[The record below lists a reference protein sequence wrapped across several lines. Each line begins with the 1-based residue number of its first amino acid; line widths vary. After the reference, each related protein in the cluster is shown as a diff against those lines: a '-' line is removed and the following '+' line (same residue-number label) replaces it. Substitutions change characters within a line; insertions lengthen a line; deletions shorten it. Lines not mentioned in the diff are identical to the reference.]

1 MPLRSIFIE
10 MSDAEYRMFC
20 EMLRERCGLHFGE
33 DMRFLVEKR
42 VGRRVEKLEL
52 GSFAAY
58 HYHLRSGREGE
69 EEFSALIDELTTNE
83 TYFFRERR
91 QLDAL
96 IGEIIPEQLQ
106 RKRHAGERGPVNI
119 WSAGCSS
126 GEEPLS
132 IVMLGLER
140 GLRPGT
146 DFRVYASDISR
157 SMLKRC
163 RKGVYRES
171 SFRETED
178 PLRER
183 YFREKEGLFE
193 VAPDVRKEIDFIQVN
208 LLDPAKV
215 ALLGRMDTILCRNVI
230 IYFDLETKKQ
240 VISTFHDKLVPGGY
254 LLLGHSESLINVTN
268 AFELSQLRDD
278 LVYRRPGLGS
288 EVADPWQNLASAAIE
303 DVEADEGSPVE
314 GEDS

>member
-1 MPLRSIFIE
+1 MSLRSLPIE
-10 MSDAEYRMFC
+10 MTDAEYRMYC
-20 EMLRERCGLHFGE
+20 EMLRSRCGLHFGD

-52 GSFAAY
+52 GTFAAY
-58 HYHLRSGREGE
+58 HYHLRSGQEGE
-69 EEFSALIDELTTNE
+69 EEFGALIDELTTNE

-96 IGEIIPEQLQ
+96 VGEIIPELLL
-106 RKRHAGERGPVNI
+106 RKRHAGSRSPVSI

-132 IVMLGLER
+132 IVMLGLENN
-140 GLRPGT
+140 LRPGV

-157 SMLKRC
+157 NMLSRC
-163 RKGVYRES
+163 RKGVYREA
-171 SFRETED
+171 SFREAE
-178 PLRER
+178 PRLRER
-183 YFREKEGLFE
+183 YFNAKDGQHE
-193 VAPDVRKEIDFIQVN
+193 VAPDVRKAIDFIQIN

-215 ALLGRMDTILCRNVI
+215 GLLGTMDTIVCRNVI

-240 VISTFHDKLVPGGY
+240 VISMFHDKLVPGGY

-278 LVYRRPGLGS
+278 LVYRRPGIGS
-288 EVADPWQNLASAAIE
+288 EVADPWQTLARAGI
-303 DVEADEGSPVE
+303 DEVE
-314 GEDS
+314 GGDRDGGGGELS